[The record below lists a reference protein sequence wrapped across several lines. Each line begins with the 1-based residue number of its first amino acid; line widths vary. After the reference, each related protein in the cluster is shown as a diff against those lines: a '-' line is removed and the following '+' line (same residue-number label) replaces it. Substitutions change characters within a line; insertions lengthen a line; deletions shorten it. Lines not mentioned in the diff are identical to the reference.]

1 ALLNANITSDLAEG
15 GQQTLN
21 KLRQASIEHKPYD
34 ILILDWKMPDID
46 GLQVAAIINQEFKA
60 NKPKIIMLSAFD
72 FSHMRQQ
79 AKHLGIN
86 HFIEKPFTTSELINK
101 LQEAAFNI
109 KTNSSLSFTEIKN
122 VPDLSGKRILL
133 AEDNKLNQKVALG
146 FLKYT
151 KAQVVLVENG
161 LEVIDTFKKQADF
174 DCILMDIQMPEMDGL
189 TATTILR
196 DELNCR
202 IPIIAMTAN
211 AMQIDIQKST
221 AVGMTAHINKPIDP
235 EYFYQVL
242 AEIVLTSSS
251 ALLSN
256 SLPSITQSED
266 IAAHNSIDKLL
277 VMDQQNAMQ
286 KLFVDE
292 ETFTS
297 ILQDFVDKGPV
308 INTLA
313 TLIENRAYQDIN
325 KIIHDALPALTYIGA
340 YNLAMLAKSLEVI
353 IFNKKQE
360 NNQSFNEQLN
370 LFNHAMVA
378 LVLIIKKQLA
388 YS

>member
-1 ALLNANITSDLAEG
+1 
-15 GQQTLN
+15 
-21 KLRQASIEHKPYD
+21 
-34 ILILDWKMPDID
+34 
-46 GLQVAAIINQEFKA
+46 
-60 NKPKIIMLSAFD
+60 
-72 FSHMRQQ
+72 
-79 AKHLGIN
+79 
-86 HFIEKPFTTSELINK
+86 
-101 LQEAAFNI
+101 
-109 KTNSSLSFTEIKN
+109 
-122 VPDLSGKRILL
+122 
-133 AEDNKLNQKVALG
+133 
-146 FLKYT
+146 
-151 KAQVVLVENG
+151 
-161 LEVIDTFKKQADF
+161 
-174 DCILMDIQMPEMDGL
+174 MDIQMPEMDGL

-211 AMQIDIQKST
+211 AMKIDLQKST
-221 AVGMTAHINKPIDP
+221 DVGMTAHINKPIEP

-242 AEIVLTSSS
+242 AEIILTSSPVLS
-251 ALLSN
+251 SN
-256 SLPSITQSED
+256 SLPSTTQSED
-266 IAAHNSIDKLL
+266 IATNHSIDKLL

-286 KLFVDE
+286 MLFVDE

-340 YNLAMLAKSLEVI
+340 YNLAMLAKSLEAT

-360 NNQSFNEQLN
+360 NNQSFNEQLK
-370 LFNHAMVA
+370 LFNQAMVS
-378 LVLIIKKQLA
+378 LVLLIKKQLA

>member
-1 ALLNANITSDLAEG
+1 
-15 GQQTLN
+15 
-21 KLRQASIEHKPYD
+21 
-34 ILILDWKMPDID
+34 
-46 GLQVAAIINQEFKA
+46 
-60 NKPKIIMLSAFD
+60 
-72 FSHMRQQ
+72 
-79 AKHLGIN
+79 
-86 HFIEKPFTTSELINK
+86 
-101 LQEAAFNI
+101 
-109 KTNSSLSFTEIKN
+109 
-122 VPDLSGKRILL
+122 
-133 AEDNKLNQKVALG
+133 
-146 FLKYT
+146 
-151 KAQVVLVENG
+151 
-161 LEVIDTFKKQADF
+161 
-174 DCILMDIQMPEMDGL
+174 MDIQMPEMDGL

-211 AMQIDIQKST
+211 AMKIDLQKST

-242 AEIVLTSSS
+242 AEIVLTSSP
-251 ALLSN
+251 AFLSN
-256 SLPSITQSED
+256 SLLLTTQSKNVV
-266 IAAHNSIDKLL
+266 AHHSIDKLL

-292 ETFTS
+292 ETFTN
-297 ILQDFVDKGPV
+297 ILQDFVDKGPI
-308 INTLA
+308 INTIA
-313 TLIENRAYQDIN
+313 TLIENHAYQDIN

-340 YNLAMLAKSLEVI
+340 YNLAMLAKSLEAT

-370 LFNHAMVA
+370 LFNQAMVT